1 MRTPPKWGRIAAIFL
16 CMSVAVTMSP
26 TVTCQEK
33 SEGTDYLSVVQQ
45 ELARLNMNVSC
56 NTAAA
61 VCRHTTDIRIA
72 GDPLE
77 LTIRDS
83 RSTDTVYICFE
94 RILVFDD
101 GTSPSQSL
109 AMKLLG
115 LNREMVT
122 AKFEWDTEKQAI
134 RLSTSLN
141 TDSNFD
147 RRALRSQ
154 IKGIIAIARKIGP
167 TLTQTKAR

>member
-1 MRTPPKWGRIAAIFL
+1 MKSCGNAWVAALL
-16 CMSVAVTMSP
+16 CLLIAVTLP
-26 TVTCQEK
+26 AIVICGEK
-33 SEGTDYLSVVQQ
+33 RDDTDYLAAIQQ
-45 ELARLNMNVSC
+45 ELARLEMNVSC

-61 VCRHTTDIRIA
+61 VCRHTTDIQIA
-72 GDPLE
+72 GEPLE

-83 RSTDTVYICFE
+83 SSTDTVYICFE
-94 RILVFDD
+94 RLLVFDEEKP
-101 GTSPSQSL
+101 PSASL
-109 AMKLLG
+109 ALKLLG

-122 AKFEWDTEKQAI
+122 SKFEWDTEERSI

-147 RRALRSQ
+147 RRAFRSQ

-167 TLTQTKAR
+167 TLTQTEAE